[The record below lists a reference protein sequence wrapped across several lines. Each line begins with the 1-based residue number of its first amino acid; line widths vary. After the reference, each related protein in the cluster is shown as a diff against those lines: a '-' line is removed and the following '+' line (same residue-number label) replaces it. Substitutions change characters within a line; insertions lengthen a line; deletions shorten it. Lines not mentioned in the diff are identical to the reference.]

1 MISPPRCSE
10 ASLAAGNDPAGSS
23 SAFRSFLLVT
33 DTGAW
38 GKSAADAAAAGRLDP
53 STAGWVSSNRE
64 GLRPF
69 AIRPVQERRGADSD
83 RFLAGTVGDGD
94 ALRGWQTPPTSADL
108 QELVA
113 GRWPGETVDGPLI
126 GICTNGSRDRCCA
139 LGGRPIALEL
149 AASIGDGRVTE
160 ISHLGGHRFAGTL
173 VVLPWGYSYGFL
185 DPDSAAAVADD
196 AMSGLVH
203 PRQLRGRA
211 NLSPAAQAA
220 EIAWRAELGAAA
232 PSAVAITREQVD
244 GEVTTVTATV
254 DGRTE
259 QLNMRYLP
267 GERITETA
275 CGGKP
280 FGTGR
285 WLAETD

>member
-1 MISPPRCSE
+1 MTSPPRCSE
-10 ASLAAGNDPAGSS
+10 ASLAARNDPAGSS
-23 SAFRSFLLVT
+23 SAFRSFLLIT

-38 GKSAADAAAAGRLDP
+38 GKSAADTAAAGQLAP
-53 STAGWVSSNRE
+53 ATAGWLSSNRE

-69 AIRPVQERRGADSD
+69 AIRPVRERRDADTD

-94 ALRGWQTPPTSADL
+94 DLQGWQTSPTSGEL

-113 GRWPGETVDGPLI
+113 GRQVGEPVDGPLI
-126 GICTNGSRDRCCA
+126 GVCTNGSRDRCCA
-139 LGGRPIALEL
+139 LSGRPIALEL
-149 AASIGDGRVTE
+149 AAGIGDRHVTE

-185 DPDSAAAVADD
+185 DPGSAAAVADD
-196 AMSGLVH
+196 AMNRLVH

-220 EIAWRAELGAAA
+220 EIAWRGELGPAA
-232 PSAVAITREQVD
+232 PGAVAITREQVD

-254 DGRTE
+254 DGRGE
-259 QLNMRYLP
+259 QLNMRYVD
-267 GERITETA
+267 GERVTETA

-285 WLAETD
+285 WIADTD